1 MRRVV
6 VTGIGAVTPLGNSF
20 KESWR
25 AALEKKSGT
34 GPLSRFDPKGSPYKS
49 AGQLKGFR
57 PDDFISKKDVI
68 RFDPFVQY
76 AAAAA
81 RMAITDAELKGWEFG
96 NSAVIIGSSRGG
108 IGSLETAVKDRA
120 TAYLMAGSTVSM
132 AASYVATLTGVKGH
146 VLGISNACASG
157 ANAIGEA
164 LRLIRCGYAEMALAG
179 GAEAPITPLAYAG
192 YGAAGAL
199 SEGGVMRPF
208 DLDRDG
214 FVLAEGAAV
223 LVLEE
228 YAVALKR
235 RARIYGEVLGYGNTA
250 DAQHMTVPDSDS
262 QARAMRAAL
271 NYAGIRAKD
280 VGYVNA
286 HATATV
292 KGDTSEA
299 ESIGEV
305 FGMEVPVSATKS
317 MTGHMLGASGAFE
330 AAVTLMSVHEGVI
343 PPTANLDKRDCALN
357 HVTEKREAEMKYAV
371 SNSFGFGGV
380 NAVLVLG
387 PPPP

>member
-6 VTGIGAVTPLGNSF
+6 ITGIGAVTPLGNTF
-20 KESWR
+20 ETSWD
-25 AALEKKSGT
+25 ALLKKKVGT
-34 GPLSRFDPKGSPYKS
+34 GPNVRFDPKDSPYRN
-49 AGQLKGFR
+49 AGQLKRFN
-57 PDDFISKKDVI
+57 PEVFISKKDVL
-68 RFDPFVQY
+68 RLDPFVQY

-81 RMAITDAELKGWEFG
+81 RMAVQDAELKSWDFN

-108 IGSLETAVKDRA
+108 ISSMEAAMTDRA

-132 AASYVATLTGVKGH
+132 AASYVSKLIGVKGH

-164 LRLIRCGYAEMALAG
+164 LRLIRCGYAEMALVG
-179 GAEAPITPLAYAG
+179 GAEAPITPLAFAG

-199 SEGGVMRPF
+199 SEKGVMRPF

-214 FVLAEGAAV
+214 FVLAEGATV

-228 YAVALKR
+228 YAAALKR
-235 RARIYGEVLGYGNTA
+235 TAKMYGEVLGYGNTS
-250 DAQHMTVPDSDS
+250 DAQHMTEPDSDS

-271 NYAGIRAKD
+271 NYAGVRAKD

-286 HATATV
+286 HATATA
-292 KGDTSEA
+292 KGDTAEA
-299 ESIGEV
+299 ESIAEV
-305 FGMEVPVSATKS
+305 FGMQVPVSASKS

-330 AAVTLMSVHEGVI
+330 AAVTLRSIREGVI
-343 PPTANLDKRDCALN
+343 PPTANLENFDCALN
-357 HVTEKREAEMKYAV
+357 HVTEAQKAEIRYAV